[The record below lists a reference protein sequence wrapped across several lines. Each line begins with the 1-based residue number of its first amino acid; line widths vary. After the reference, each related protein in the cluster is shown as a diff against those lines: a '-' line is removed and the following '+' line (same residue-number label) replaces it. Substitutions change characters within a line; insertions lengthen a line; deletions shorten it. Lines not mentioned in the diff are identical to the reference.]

1 MNAKQKIFL
10 IAGIFIVLIIF
21 LFFGAVKP
29 MIYEIKKASAS
40 VKENR
45 EKLLLLENTDQ
56 DYLKQVEADYKDISN
71 NLNTIQSSLI
81 DKEQAVNFFIFLEQ
95 TASSTFN
102 KLKIN
107 TVEFP
112 NLTLDLEGSFTDLM
126 KFVGLLENG
135 KYFIDVDSISIRET
149 AIKETLEGGP
159 SSENIKAVMKIK
171 VYTQK

>member
-1 MNAKQKIFL
+1 MNAKQKLFL
-10 IAGIFIVLIIF
+10 IAGIFILLIIF
-21 LFFGAVKP
+21 LFFGAVRP

-56 DYLKQVEADYKDISN
+56 EYLKQVEADYRDISN
-71 NLNTIQSSLI
+71 NLNIVQSGLI
-81 DKEQAVNFFIFLEQ
+81 NKEQAVNFFIFLEQ
-95 TASSTFN
+95 TASATFN

-107 TVEFP
+107 AVGFP
-112 NLTLDLEGSFTDLM
+112 DLNLDLEGSFPDLM

-135 KYFIDVDSISIRET
+135 KYFIDVDSIDIRET

-159 SSENIKAVMKIK
+159 SSENIKASMKIK
-171 VYTQK
+171 VYTE